1 MFEIAELN
9 TMKQALSQLKS
20 AQPAGL
26 AGASLLKLDRQ
37 DGEWRYGVD
46 GTTLGREEVAI
57 NPVSFVHGWVC
68 WGDATILGEEMV
80 SIARPAPTKPEPVQ
94 GNTWS
99 FQLGFGA
106 ALLDGTQLVYKTTA
120 MGGLEFVQNLASEIA
135 CHTGDGVVPIVRLT
149 ATNYKHKKYGRIY
162 KPAFELVRWSD
173 NGSDQVAE
181 EPPRRRRRA

>member
-26 AGASLLKLDRQ
+26 GGASLLKLDRQ
-37 DGEWRYGVD
+37 DGEWVFGVD
-46 GTTLGREEVAI
+46 STPVGDDEVAI

-80 SIARPAPTKPEPVQ
+80 SIAKPAPTKPEPVQ
-94 GNTWS
+94 GNAWS

-135 CHTGDGVVPIVRLT
+135 TGDGVVPIVRLT
-149 ATNYKHKKYGRIY
+149 ATHYKHKKYGRIY

-173 NGSDQVAE
+173 NGQAAE